1 MVIQCFPHPTTAS
14 VHAVRVLERVCQT
27 HDQLKG
33 SLFLDPSLNFSP
45 EAPCLLACYEEETLL
60 GAMTFFAPTQ
70 EEAELVALTLP
81 SFRRHG
87 VFRTLLH
94 EAANQASAL
103 GIPDFLFVCEPQSKD
118 GAATLAS
125 FPHAADHTEYALR
138 YDQTKS
144 PDALAV
150 PAGLSLHRA
159 TEADLDVMA
168 QISAESFSEEAER
181 AAHFLALAIRSDTRQ
196 QYLARLN
203 GEPVAIGALG
213 YEDGEATLFGLG
225 VRAHMQNRGIGRGL
239 VALLLQQAFA
249 QGTTDVL
256 IEVDNTNARAHHL
269 YLSCGFIPE
278 AVYDY
283 FRAPV
288 VQFLP
293 AK

>member
-14 VHAVRVLERVCQT
+14 VHAVRELERVCQT

-87 VFRTLLH
+87 VFRALLH

-118 GAATLAS
+118 GTAALAS
-125 FPHAADHTEYALR
+125 FPHAPDHTEYALR

-144 PDALAV
+144 PDTLAV

-159 TEADLDVMA
+159 TEADLAVMS
-168 QISAESFSEEAER
+168 QISSESFSEEAER
-181 AAHFLALAIRSDTRQ
+181 AAHFLALAKLADDVGINQIHRQ
-196 QYLARLN
+196 LCRPARAQSQN
-203 GEPVAIGALG
+203 PGQRRGSALG
-213 YEDGEATLFGLG
+213 LQRKTFFGVSARPVPESYG
-225 VRAHMQNRGIGRGL
+225 V
-239 VALLLQQAFA
+239 LLL
-249 QGTTDVL
+249 
-256 IEVDNTNARAHHL
+256 R
-269 YLSCGFIPE
+269 
-278 AVYDY
+278 
-283 FRAPV
+283 
-288 VQFLP
+288 
-293 AK
+293 